1 MHPSIPYIIALCVL
15 IWFSHALTK
24 IFRREVEPMRRRDL
38 TLANA
43 EKGEALELR
52 ILQTSKPILVSIV
65 SMFSFEIL
73 LFVWSMLDHR
83 GGPLQASIARA
94 LSVTIVLLFTIP
106 MCIVVVALISIK
118 ACRANRPLSSWAT
131 ILGVMVPLIAL
142 LPLPRLVS
150 LGFRVFDLLDR
161 GGLVT
166 VLMLAVLAVAALV
179 MGFIV
184 IYMPRFALGRF
195 KKAIPY
201 TE

>member
-1 MHPSIPYIIALCVL
+1 MHPSIPYLIALCVL

-24 IFRREVEPMRRRDL
+24 IFRREADPMRRRDL
-38 TLANA
+38 TLAGA

-52 ILQTSKPILVSIV
+52 ISRTSKPILLSVLSV
-65 SMFSFEIL
+65 FSFEIL

-83 GGPLQASIARA
+83 VGPLQTSIARG

-106 MCIVVVALISIK
+106 MCFVVVALISAR

-131 ILGVMVPLIAL
+131 ILGVVVPVIAL

-150 LGFRVFDLLDR
+150 LGIRVFDLLDR

-166 VLMLAVLAVAALV
+166 VLMLAVLAATALV
-179 MGFIV
+179 MGFVV

-201 TE
+201 SE